1 MTHGTPPRRRDAT
14 WLVALGAALWGTD
27 ALLRIPLLGASYPAA
42 TIVFLEHLVIVL
54 VTLPWVLPA
63 LRAFAGA
70 SGRTQASVVV
80 IGAGASALAT
90 VLFTQAF
97 VYAPQDSAAITPVVL
112 QKLQPVIAVL
122 VAWWL
127 LKERITLRYPL
138 FLVPALVGAWLL
150 AFPSPLDVSVAAG
163 LAAAL
168 AIGAAA
174 LWATGTVLG
183 RLAGAEIGLRD
194 LTVLRFLI
202 GLPAS
207 LVLVL
212 ALGDPLT
219 VAVRHVPV
227 VAALGL
233 VPGLLAIALYYR
245 GLRSTPASRATL
257 AELAFPLTAAVV
269 GVLFLG
275 STLTST
281 QWAGAAVV
289 AGSVTALGLHERF
302 SRRKAVAT
310 PAPVEDA
317 VPVPADAP

>member
-1 MTHGTPPRRRDAT
+1 MTQGTTPRRRDAT
-14 WLVALGAALWGTD
+14 WLVALGAALWGSD
-27 ALLRIPLLGASYPAA
+27 ALLRVPLVGTYPAA
-42 TIVFLEHLVIVL
+42 TIVFLEHVVIVL

-63 LRAFAGA
+63 LRAFGA
-70 SGRTQASVVV
+70 SSGRTKAAVVV

-97 VYAPQDSAAITPVVL
+97 VHAPQDSAAITPVVL

-127 LKERITLRYPL
+127 LKERVTLRYPA
-138 FLVPALVGAWLL
+138 FLVPALAGAWLL

-168 AIGAAA
+168 AIAAAA

-183 RLAGAEIGLRD
+183 RMVGAEIGLRD

-207 LVLVL
+207 AVLVLVL
-212 ALGDPLT
+212 GDPVT
-219 VAVRHVPV
+219 VELRDVPV

-269 GVLFLG
+269 GVVFLG
-275 STLTST
+275 STLTGT
-281 QWAGAAVV
+281 QWLGAVVV
-289 AGSVTALGLHERF
+289 AGSVTALAVHERF
-302 SRRKAVAT
+302 SRHKAVAV

-317 VPVPADAP
+317 VPVPADVP